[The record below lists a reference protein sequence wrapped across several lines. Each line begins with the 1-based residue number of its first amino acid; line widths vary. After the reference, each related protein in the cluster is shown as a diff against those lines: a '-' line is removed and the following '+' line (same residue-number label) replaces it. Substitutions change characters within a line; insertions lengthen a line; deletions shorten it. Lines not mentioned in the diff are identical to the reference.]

1 MTVRVNG
8 ETYELAPDPS
18 VDALLTALDLPRR
31 DIAVAVDGS
40 VVPRSHWST
49 HLVPEGADVE
59 VVTAMQGG

>member
-8 ETYELAPDPS
+8 EVYDLAPSPS
-18 VDALLTALDLPRR
+18 VEALLTVLDLPRR
-31 DIAVAVDGS
+31 DVAVAVDGS

-49 HLVPEGADVE
+49 HLVPDGADVE